1 MGKAVIN
8 IQRVLI
14 WSGWL
19 RASHWLI
26 AMSVALLA
34 FTGWLVD
41 SAPSLATAAS
51 DYHYLFATV
60 LIVGLVLRIWLL
72 FFDSAI
78 GHWRKLIPSI
88 KERGTFKQMFLFY
101 FSLGKMSLPNWYAH
115 NPLWKLVYLILF
127 LLLFLQV
134 VIGMYRSEYPIVLG
148 FYLPKVHGVLAS
160 VILLFAGSHIAAV
173 VLHDLKGTASD
184 ISALINGHKIF
195 VINKPESQQEVSEHP
210 ISLEQLRK

>member
-1 MGKAVIN
+1 VEKAVSSLR
-8 IQRVLI
+8 RVLI

-26 AMSVALLA
+26 ATSVILLA
-34 FTGWLVD
+34 FTGWLTD
-41 SAPSLATAAS
+41 STPSVAAAAS

-60 LIVGLVLRIWLL
+60 LIIGLVLRLWLL
-72 FFDSAI
+72 FFDNAI

-88 KERGTFKQMFLFY
+88 GERGAFKQMFLFY

-115 NPLWKLVYLILF
+115 NPLWKLAYLILF
-127 LLLFLQV
+127 LVLFLQV
-134 VIGMYRSEYPIVLG
+134 MTGMYRDEYPIVLG
-148 FYLPKVHGVLAS
+148 VYLPEVHGVLAS
-160 VILLFAGSHIAAV
+160 VILLFTGLHIIAV

-195 VINKPESQQEVSEHP
+195 VINKPKNSQGVSEHP
-210 ISLEQLRK
+210 ISLKQLRK